1 MVSVRRLRLRG
12 RVSTERIR
20 RTATR
25 ALAALGRRREDV
37 HVTLVDDAT
46 IRRLNAQH
54 LGARRATDVLA
65 FNLEGP
71 GPSPL
76 LGEVIVSVD
85 TARRQARRLRVPVA
99 LELDLLVVHGVLHL
113 AGFEDGDP
121 HAARRMHEREREILA
136 PGRGRSGAARVP
148 ERLWTG
154 LLDHGMPRPRPMTPR
169 PRA

>member
-1 MVSVRRLRLRG
+1 MVSVRRMRLRG

-25 ALAALGRRREDV
+25 ALASLGRRREHV
-37 HVTLVDDAT
+37 HVTLVDDVT
-46 IRRLNAQH
+46 IRRLNARH

-65 FNLEGP
+65 FNLEAP

-85 TARRQARRLRVPVA
+85 TARRQARRLRVPIA

-121 HAARRMHEREREILA
+121 EAARRMHEREREILSPA
-136 PGRGRSGAARVP
+136 RGRRGAAPVP

-154 LLDHGMPRPRPMTPR
+154 LLDGPGR
-169 PRA
+169 RA

>member
-1 MVSVRRLRLRG
+1 VSSD
-12 RVSTERIR
+12 RVR

-37 HVTLVDDAT
+37 HVTLVDDVT
-46 IRRLNAQH
+46 IRRLNARH

-121 HAARRMHEREREILA
+121 AAARRMHERERDILA
-136 PGRGRSGAARVP
+136 PRRGRRGAVRVP
-148 ERLWTG
+148 ERLWSG
-154 LLDHGMPRPRPMTPR
+154 LLDHQAPRSRPPRT
-169 PRA
+169 RA

>member
-136 PGRGRSGAARVP
+136 LRRGRVGAACVP

-154 LLDHGMPRPRPMTPR
+154 LLDQETPRPRPMTPR